1 MDFKK
6 NLNKEKEK
14 EEKLL
19 SLFKSLEK
27 LIDELEHYVVHQMDE
42 EDIEKKKEKVEK
54 YLNFI
59 RGTLE
64 KEEKELKKIL
74 PKIVKRG
81 SLKKS
86 EFKEIQ
92 KTADEREEKINEL
105 IREINQLIKE
115 PSNKLID
122 KINELVRAIENM
134 MRDDISEL
142 EKIAKS

>member
-105 IREINQLIKE
+105 IREINQIIK
-115 PSNKLID
+115 
-122 KINELVRAIENM
+122 
-134 MRDDISEL
+134 
-142 EKIAKS
+142 